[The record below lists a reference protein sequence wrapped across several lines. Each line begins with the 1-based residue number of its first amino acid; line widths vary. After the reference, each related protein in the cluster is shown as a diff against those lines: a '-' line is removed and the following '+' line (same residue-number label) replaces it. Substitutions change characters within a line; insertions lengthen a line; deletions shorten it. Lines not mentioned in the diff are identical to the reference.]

1 MGDGARA
8 DRLQVLG
15 MLASALAGQAVAVD
29 GLSRGEPVWTDGQ
42 TIFVDAAAGPL
53 AQLEAVAVQASMI
66 AAGSLEPD
74 LVGAL
79 VRHRKLAKRY
89 LSIEGHRALV
99 ANAPVLPSV
108 LASLANRDIAD
119 RSDSPRASLAIA
131 ASRVALED
139 PAPEF
144 GVIRAAKVI
153 AACARV
159 AKQDE
164 EAKPGHIPR
173 SNGATELEELDDGEV
188 DDSDDPD
195 LFTSPVGGGG
205 FIGKWLK
212 KMLSSA
218 RKTGSGGGPPGVDN
232 PTHRT
237 NSGKRGVYAVAS
249 LASTSGDDA
258 DDDHAGQTAA
268 DGVRYPEWDVAR
280 KSYRPA
286 WCTVREVAPQVKA
299 SATQAID
306 DAIGVRRP
314 LSRLGMGL
322 HRRHRQAQGD
332 DIDIDAAVE
341 ARVEVRAGS
350 VPDEAVYLDSLRRR
364 RDLAVLLLLD
374 VSGSAG
380 EPGTVGRTVHQQQR
394 AAVANLTVALHDLGD
409 RVALYAYYSQGRRA
423 VSMVPVKRFD
433 DQLRPARGEHGAR
446 QAVRRPAERPGHQA
460 AQQPGTGRVF
470 TAGRG
475 DPPRFGDPGGARRY
489 VTAAA
494 GGALRRTGLR
504 PRIRA
509 GLRRRRRAP
518 RADRGPPPGDR
529 LCMPDNRRRNRRAI
543 AAPGVRQHRAR
554 DHRATRSARRCH
566 RTAVPLRTPIG
577 GGSPQGVGDA
587 KSHNAV
593 GARRRRYRPIGH
605 LKQTSVPARLQWP
618 EVAEGKLWPTSPGL
632 LTSTAVRPTRSER
645 KQCGPITRRSAAKRP
660 FSRRPT
666 ARACRCS

>member
-1 MGDGARA
+1 MGDGARV

-15 MLASALAGQAVAVD
+15 MLASALAGRAVAVD

-99 ANAPVLPSV
+99 ANAPLLPSV

-144 GVIRAAKVI
+144 GVIRAAKVV
-153 AACARV
+153 AARAQV

-164 EAKPGHIPR
+164 GAKPGHVPR

-218 RKTGSGGGPPGVDN
+218 RKTGSGGGPPGADS

-237 NSGKRGVYAVAS
+237 NSGKRGAYAVAS
-249 LASTSGDDA
+249 LASTSGDDDA
-258 DDDHAGQTAA
+258 DADHEGQTAA

-286 WCTVREVAPQVKA
+286 WCTVREVEPQIKA

-322 HRRHRQAQGD
+322 HRRHRQPQGD

-364 RDLAVLLLLD
+364 RDLSVLLLLD
-374 VSGSAG
+374 VSGSSA
-380 EPGTVGRTVHQQQR
+380 EPGTVGRTVHEQQR

-423 VSMVPVKRFD
+423 VTMVPVKRFD
-433 DQLRPARGEHGAR
+433 DQLNAQVIRRLNSLEPGAYSRLGAAIRHGSATLEARGGTSRRLLVVLSDGLAYDHGY
-446 QAVRRPAERPGHQA
+446 ERAYGA
-460 AQQPGTGRVF
+460 A
-470 TAGRG
+470 
-475 DPPRFGDPGGARRY
+475 DARR
-489 VTAAA
+489 
-494 GGALRRTGLR
+494 ALTE
-504 PRIRA
+504 
-509 GLRRRRRAP
+509 
-518 RADRGPPPGDR
+518 
-529 LCMPDNRRRNRRAI
+529 
-543 AAPGVRQHRAR
+543 
-554 DHRATRSARRCH
+554 
-566 RTAVPLRTPIG
+566 
-577 GGSPQGVGDA
+577 
-587 KSHNAV
+587 
-593 GARRRRYRPIGH
+593 ARRRGTGCVCLTIGAGTDVQS
-605 LKQTSVPARLQWP
+605 LRRVF
-618 EVAEGKLWPTSPGL
+618 G
-632 LTSTAVRPTRSER
+632 STAHATIARPD
-645 KQCGPITRRSAAKRP
+645 QLAGVIGPLFRSALRSAEV
-660 FSRRPT
+660 RRRVSVMPSPRTQLALEGAGT
-666 ARACRCS
+666 APPGT